1 MLVELHGAFC
11 FSSRSL
17 KVRLPVPK
25 VSKPVLAEAVLEA
38 EEEEEEE
45 EDEED
50 EKEEGDE
57 EEDVVGVTL
66 HREVEDVRSST
77 AACRAGRPS
86 RVAFILLAVRSS
98 SAQMQI
104 SVTCPLSKLCTCSAQ
119 NQTPHPSSSSVHAQ
133 VFACTCVHLCG

>member
-11 FSSRSL
+11 FSSRFL

-57 EEDVVGVTL
+57 EEDVVGVTR
-66 HREVEDVRSST
+66 HR
-77 AACRAGRPS
+77 
-86 RVAFILLAVRSS
+86 
-98 SAQMQI
+98 
-104 SVTCPLSKLCTCSAQ
+104 
-119 NQTPHPSSSSVHAQ
+119 
-133 VFACTCVHLCG
+133 